1 MAMTEERKAALLAYC
16 RIDNLEAGEESLLQG
31 LYDAAVS
38 YMEGAG
44 ISEPAEGTP
53 RRCQYDLCV
62 NAMVLDSY
70 DRRDITITGTIVN
83 DNPTFRRMIVQLKL
97 TEPVSKL
104 DTGTTVGQE

>member
-1 MAMTEERKAALLAYC
+1 MALTDERRAALMAYC
-16 RIDNLEAGEESLLQG
+16 RIDALEEGEEPLLQG
-31 LYDAAVS
+31 MYDAAVS

-70 DRRDITITGTIVN
+70 DRRGAQTEGSVG
-83 DNPTFRRMIVQLKL
+83 DNPMLRRMITQLKL
-97 TEPVSKL
+97 TEPVSNL
-104 DTGTTVGQE
+104 DTGAASGQE

>member
-1 MAMTEERKAALLAYC
+1 MALTDERKAALLAYC

-70 DRRDITITGTIVN
+70 DRRGAQTEESVG
-83 DNPTFRRMIVQLKL
+83 DNPMLRRMITQLKL
-97 TEPVSKL
+97 TEPVSNL
-104 DTGTTVGQE
+104 DTGTTGGQG

>member
-1 MAMTEERKAALLAYC
+1 MALTDERKAALMAYC

-62 NAMVLDSY
+62 NAMVLDAY
-70 DRRDITITGTIVN
+70 DRRGAQTEGNVG
-83 DNPTFRRMIVQLKL
+83 DNPMLRRMITQLKL

-104 DTGTTVGQE
+104 DTGAASGQE